1 MTTNVAVLGA
11 TGAVGQRF
19 IQLLAEHPQFTLT
32 DVTASTASAG
42 SPYAEAAN
50 WRLSTPLPAHAA
62 ELPVVETDPA
72 AVSDDVALVFS
83 ALPSGVAAA
92 VEPAFA
98 EAGYIVSSNA
108 SNDRMAPDVPL
119 VIPEVNPAHLGLLD
133 VQRDVRGTA
142 GAVLK
147 NPNCSTITMVP
158 TLAAVRE
165 AGLER
170 VHVVTLQAVSGAGYG
185 GVSSMQ
191 ILDNVIPH
199 ISGEGPKM
207 ESESCK
213 LLGTLDGDEVLPHP
227 MTVSASTN
235 RVPTIDGHLE
245 TVFIETADQ
254 LDAEST
260 TAAMELF
267 PTAELHSSPEP
278 VIAVLDAM
286 DRPQPRLDRM
296 RGGGMQVTVGG
307 ITETQTGMMYNCLA
321 HNTIRGAAGASVLNG
336 ELLLQA
342 GYL

>member
-1 MTTNVAVLGA
+1 MTVNVAVLGA

-32 DVTASTASAG
+32 DVTASAASAG
-42 SPYAEAAN
+42 NVYAEAAH
-50 WRLSTPLPAHAA
+50 WRLSTPLPPSAA

-72 AVSDDVALVFS
+72 AVSDDVELIFS
-83 ALPSGVAAA
+83 ALPSGVASR

-119 VIPEVNPAHLGLLD
+119 VIPEVNPSHLGLLD
-133 VQRDVRGTA
+133 VQRDARGTT
-142 GAVLK
+142 GAILK

-158 TLAAVRE
+158 TLAAVRG

-185 GVSSMQ
+185 GVSSMA

-199 ISGEGPKM
+199 ISGEGSKM

-213 LLGTLDGDEVLPHP
+213 LLGTLDGDEVVEHP

-245 TVFIETADQ
+245 TVFIETAEQ
-254 LDAEST
+254 LDEAS
-260 TAAMELF
+260 TAAAMDLF
-267 PTAELHSSPEP
+267 PTAELHSSPDP

-296 RGGGMQVTVGG
+296 RGGGMQETVGG
-307 ITETQTGMMYNCLA
+307 ISGTQTGMMYNCLA
-321 HNTIRGAAGASVLNG
+321 HNTIRGAAGASILNG
-336 ELLLQA
+336 ELLLQS